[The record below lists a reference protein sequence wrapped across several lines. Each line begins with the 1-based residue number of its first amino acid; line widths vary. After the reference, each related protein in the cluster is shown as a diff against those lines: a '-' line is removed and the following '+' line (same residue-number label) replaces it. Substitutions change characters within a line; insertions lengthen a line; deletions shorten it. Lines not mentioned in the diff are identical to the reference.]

1 MKTKRVSQWILL
13 LVVCG
18 MLAACAPATPPE
30 EAVSYSQPQVWFDAP
45 LPGTVFPLGEVQVVA
60 HGADKSGVMEM
71 ELSIFNGSLIGS
83 QTGNGDETL
92 MAAIF
97 NWHPPEPGQYFLQV
111 RAMNVSGDWS
121 EYATTDV
128 VISGEQEEIIPTVE
142 ETREVPTE
150 APTATPTTT
159 APAVTDTPEACTDR
173 AAFVSE
179 TIPDGTLFKPGEAFT
194 KTWTLRNAGTCT
206 WTTRYA
212 LRFYNGDQMGGAN
225 QTQLPKEVLPG
236 GQITLSV
243 NLTAPAQPGTY
254 RGNWM
259 LMNDQGKLFG
269 LGEQGTTAFWV
280 EIDVQKQD
288 RRAPSVQ
295 VTYVPNGRGEPTGR
309 QRVTFTATA
318 SDNVGVTKIEIYLT
332 RAGHSSVLLTTCNNQ
347 TTCVIEGGPYPPDNY
362 QLQAFA
368 YDAAGNQ
375 GSSEIVA
382 FTVYP

>member
-1 MKTKRVSQWILL
+1 MKTKRVHDLVLILAMSL
-13 LVVCG
+13 L
-18 MLAACAPATPPE
+18 LAACSPTALPE
-30 EAVSYSQPQVWFDAP
+30 EAAGYSQPQVWFDAP
-45 LPGTVFPLGEVQVVA
+45 LPGTEFPLGEVQVVA
-60 HGADKSGVMEM
+60 HGADKGGVMEM
-71 ELSIFNGSLIGS
+71 ELSIVDGSLIGS
-83 QTGNGDETL
+83 QPGNGNETL

-97 NWHPPEPGQYFLQV
+97 NWHPPEPGHYFLQI
-111 RAMNVSGDWS
+111 RAMSVSGDWS

-128 VISGEQEEIIPTVE
+128 VIGAD
-142 ETREVPTE
+142 EVL
-150 APTATPTTT
+150 APTAETLIEEPTEEATPTSTIA
-159 APAVTDTPEACTDR
+159 APVATETPEACTDR

-179 TIPDGTLFKPGEAFT
+179 TIPDGTAFKPGDAFT

-212 LRFYNGDQMGGAN
+212 LSFYNGDQMGGAN

-236 GQITLSV
+236 GQITLSA
-243 NLTAPAQPGTY
+243 NLTAPSQPGTY

-269 LGEQGTTAFWV
+269 LGEQAQTAFWV
-280 EIDVQKQD
+280 EIDVQQRD

-295 VTYVPNGRGEPTGR
+295 VTYEPNRRGEPTGR
-309 QRVTFTATA
+309 QQVTFTANA

-332 RAGHSSVLLTTCNNQ
+332 KTGSNSVLLGTCNNQ
-347 TTCVIEGGPYPPDNY
+347 NTCVVYGGPYPTGDY

-368 YDAAGNQ
+368 YDAVGNQ
-375 GSSEIVA
+375 GSSTIVN